1 MGLGLVLCV
10 VVFRL
15 RLVLGLYSA
24 SLNQESARD
33 FTRFSASQGVEGFG
47 VLSLWASQYPTN
59 RHLGSNFRSV
69 FGGACVH
76 GALVR

>member
-1 MGLGLVLCV
+1 MA
-10 VVFRL
+10 FKL
-15 RLVLGLYSA
+15 RLVLGFYSS

-33 FTRFSASQGVEGFG
+33 FIRFSASQGVEGFG

-59 RHLGSNFRSV
+59 KHFCSNVGSV